1 MGDGLEYIE
10 GMETRGTQPMVKGTI
25 GGLAVEVRKDFYLGL
40 WNIYYVDGGK
50 WAGPF
55 KTKREAVERLK
66 LEEARGE

>member
-1 MGDGLEYIE
+1 
-10 GMETRGTQPMVKGTI
+10 MVKGTI